1 MIKIVLVSVIVIVT
15 VFAVNASAQ
24 QVIIDW
30 DKAMLT
36 WTWTE
41 NPGSVTNGWRM
52 KCGQTSGT
60 YTVITDVADPAAR
73 SMSAKTA
80 TGGGAYGVWFCV
92 VVPYNNISPKPGEG
106 KPSNVVSFQ
115 GGMTPQGIVVLSPP
129 TAATALKAPTAQT
142 QQLKNPLRR

>member
-1 MIKIVLVSVIVIVT
+1 MMRTIVLVSVIVIVI
-15 VFAVNASAQ
+15 VFAANASAQ
-24 QVIIDW
+24 QIIVDW
-30 DKAMLT
+30 DKAVLT
-36 WTWTE
+36 WTWQE

-73 SMSAKTA
+73 SMSVKQA
-80 TGGGAYGVWFCV
+80 TGGGTYGTWFCI

-115 GGMTPQGIVVLSPP
+115 GGQTPQGIVVLSPP
-129 TAATALKAPTAQT
+129 AAAASRAAARK
-142 QQLKNPLRR
+142 K

>member
-1 MIKIVLVSVIVIVT
+1 MIKSVIVFVLVLVLF
-15 VFAVNASAQ
+15 VFAASAGAQ
-24 QVIIDW
+24 QIIVDW
-30 DKAMLT
+30 DKAVLT

-52 KCGQTSGT
+52 KCGQVANT

-73 SMSAKTA
+73 SMTVKQA
-80 TGGGAYGVWFCV
+80 TGGGTYGTWFCI

-115 GGMTPQGIVVLSPP
+115 GGQTPQGIVVLSPP
-129 TAATALKAPTAQT
+129 SAPVSSRAKAATRK
-142 QQLKNPLRR
+142 K